1 MDAIKVQ
8 EILVWDRHSGK
19 LIGYADI
26 GDVNTKYVTLRK
38 SYEIATYM
46 LAFPLRS
53 IFNPLKFSLEK
64 FATSAVTGPQLFVFG
79 LESSYYMWKKQ
90 ILKVL
95 AVT

>member
-26 GDVNTKYVTLRK
+26 GDVNTKYAILRK
-38 SYEIATYM
+38 SYEIATHM

-53 IFNPLKFSLEK
+53 IFNPFKFSLEK
-64 FATSAVTGPQLFVFG
+64 FTTSAVTGPQLFVFG
-79 LESSYYMWKKQ
+79 LESSYYMWTKQ

>member
-8 EILVWDRHSGK
+8 KILVWDRHSSK

-26 GDVNTKYVTLRK
+26 GDVNTKYGTLRK
-38 SYEIATYM
+38 SYEIATHM

-53 IFNPLKFSLEK
+53 IFNPFKFSLEK
-64 FATSAVTGPQLFVFG
+64 FAVSPVTGPQLFVFG
-79 LESSYYMWKKQ
+79 LESGYYMWTKQ

-95 AVT
+95 AIT

>member
-1 MDAIKVQ
+1 MDEIKVQ

-19 LIGYADI
+19 IIGYADI

-53 IFNPLKFSLEK
+53 IFNPFKFSLEK
-64 FATSAVTGPQLFVFG
+64 FARSAVTGPQLFVFG
-79 LESSYYMWKKQ
+79 LESSYYMWTKQ

>member
-1 MDAIKVQ
+1 MDEKKVQ
-8 EILVWDRHSGK
+8 KILVWDRHSGK

-26 GDVNTKYVTLRK
+26 GDVNTKYATLQK
-38 SYEIATYM
+38 SYEIATHM
-46 LAFPLRS
+46 LPFPLRS
-53 IFNPLKFSLEK
+53 IFNQFKFCLEK
-64 FATSAVTGPQLFVFG
+64 FAVSAVTGPQLFVFG